1 MDQCGHHPS
10 SAEEQINVK
19 EVELK
24 PLGLA
29 LETKSALSLL
39 FLQASLYTFRHW

>member
-10 SAEEQINVK
+10 NAEEHINVK

-29 LETKSALSLL
+29 LSLV